1 MVATTASYQRWLG
14 QGTGPILLNIVGC
27 TGTESSLLNCSHR
40 DLDYYYFY
48 YFPPHYYLDCSYN
61 VGVVC
66 PSCKS
71 CFNMKVVTSDLLSE
85 LNMLG
90 VSNCG
95 YYGPHFC
102 WMASDS
108 SMSHQIKNVLHPHSS
123 VYTWHYEIAIPN
135 MCEKDIVVHITDI
148 HICMLERC

>member
-1 MVATTASYQRWLG
+1 MVAITASFGR
-14 QGTGPILLNIVGC
+14 GTGPILLNVVGC

-40 DLDYYYFY
+40 DMDYYFY
-48 YFPPHYYLDCSYN
+48 YFPYSYYFDCLYDNN

-71 CFNMKVVTSDLLSE
+71 CFNTKVVTSELLSE

-95 YYGPHFC
+95 YY
-102 WMASDS
+102 DNTRV
-108 SMSHQIKNVLHPHSS
+108 QIHH
-123 VYTWHYEIAIPN
+123 
-135 MCEKDIVVHITDI
+135 
-148 HICMLERC
+148 